1 MKAKLPK
8 MLLAALLAAIP
19 AAYAYPEY
27 VVVNSHQ
34 YYHGTVVITDA
45 AGFGS
50 GITTASSST
59 ANIGYSESDG
69 TIHNADFTL
78 AGQGGT
84 MEYTTPNSLFIGGP
98 GWPHKVS
105 EGYPSAEGSLTLVGG
120 AALTVGTGSSHHVSM
135 GNSAGAVSHLNVQDG
150 SSLNTGILNVSSG
163 GGVAYVNVGSQD
175 STGTI
180 NLSNYMLVGVNGP
193 AETGAIG
200 RISIYNGSKLDA
212 RGAYIGYDSP
222 NTTAGTGVV
231 EVAQGGTFDTTYL
244 CLGYGKGAEAV
255 PSGTLSVAGSFHVT
269 GNDDTCI
276 GYEGGRGS
284 LEVLA
289 GGSADLGAADVCLGF
304 YGMRGDDTRGTV
316 TVQGGGSLTYGGTLW
331 VDAQGEV
338 SVDAG
343 GTVLGNSTILLDG
356 GTFINHGTIA
366 LNPAAAPDGVYLGR
380 GSRFQTGTA
389 QISGREDPNVPGELG
404 IAYANGLEG
413 VDVHYYDFG
422 SPDQAVTIGALL
434 EGKDTMQYLK
444 RADMAAVNA
453 AVQQGLVLETI
464 DRYKLQFLHEIGGN
478 LTVEYTT
485 DELNHV
491 NGTERLSVAGG
502 GVVVESGV
510 QEDRETKVGTI
521 GSYRALA
528 SETQARLAVSETDGG
543 SKIWWHGT
551 GLRTMAD
558 ETTFFN
564 KDFYLDI
571 NNEDGEGMLTVVTDS
586 ELVNESDEIKALI
599 TVQDGAVLSNKGV
612 LCFDTVVEKGG
623 TLKGAGTVATTTVNG
638 NLVVGNSPGLLTATG
653 DITLVATPDIV
664 SNTTFSVAGLEFPA
678 TEELEGW
685 DSGTYSRISLQDG
698 ASLVLQAGVQ
708 FTIEFGGEE
717 LLGSCLPGGQDT
729 PVTLNLLLAEGS
741 VTLPQE
747 YVEQM
752 TEYGLDVTSLI
763 DTVFRVTTDA
773 AAGLGTADNMYVNF
787 NEGDYHYYVNQGE
800 GGTCNLTLRGSG
812 TITRVPEPA
821 AGTLGLLALA
831 ALAARRRRTK

>member
-1 MKAKLPK
+1 MKARLPK

-19 AAYAYPEY
+19 TVYAYPEY

-84 MEYTTPNSLFIGGP
+84 VEYATPNSLFIGGP

-120 AALTVGTGSSHHVSM
+120 AVLTVGTGSSHHVSM

-163 GGVAYVNVGSQD
+163 GGAAYVNVGSQD
-175 STGTI
+175 SAGTI
-180 NLSNYMLVGVNGP
+180 NLSNYMMVGVNGP

-200 RISIYNGSKLDA
+200 RVSIYNGSKLDA

-255 PSGTLSVAGSFHVT
+255 PSGTLSVAGSLHVT
-269 GNDDTCI
+269 GNNDTCI

-284 LEVLA
+284 LEVLV

-304 YGMRGDDTRGTV
+304 YGTRGDDTRGSV
-316 TVQGGGSLTYGGTLW
+316 KVQGGGSLTYGGTLW
-331 VDAQGEV
+331 VDAHGEV

-343 GTVLGNSTILLDG
+343 GTVFGNSTALLDG

-413 VDVHYYDFG
+413 VDVYYYDFG
-422 SPDQAVTIGALL
+422 SPDKAVTIGALL
-434 EGKDTMQYLK
+434 EGKDEMQYLK

-453 AVQQGLVLETI
+453 AVQQGLALETT
-464 DRYKLQFLHEIGGN
+464 DGYELKFLHEIGGN

-502 GVVVESGV
+502 GVVVESGA

-521 GSYRALA
+521 GSYRAMA
-528 SETQARLAVSETDGG
+528 SETQASLAVSETDGG

-571 NNEDGEGMLTVVTDS
+571 NDEDGAGMLTVVTDS
-586 ELVNESDEIKALI
+586 ELDNESEIQALI

-612 LCFDTVVEKGG
+612 LCFNTVVEDGG
-623 TLKGAGTVATTTVNG
+623 TLKGAGTIATTTVNG
-638 NLVVGNSPGLLTATG
+638 NLIVGNSPGLVTAT
-653 DITLVATPDIV
+653 DDLTLAPA
-664 SNTTFSVAGLEFPA
+664 SNTTFSLAGLENPA
-678 TEELEGW
+678 TAVMGGW
-685 DSGTYSRISLQDG
+685 DSGTYSRISLQVG
-698 ASLVLQAGVQ
+698 ASLVLQEGVRQ
-708 FTIEFGGEE
+708 FTIEFGGED

-729 PVTLNLLLAEGS
+729 PITLNLLLAEGS
-741 VTLPQE
+741 VTLPQG
-747 YVEQM
+747 YVGEM
-752 TEYGLDVTSLI
+752 TEYGLDVTGLI
-763 DTVFRVTTDA
+763 DTVFCVTTDV
-773 AAGLGTADNMYVNF
+773 AAGQGVADNMYVNF
-787 NEGDYHYYVNQGE
+787 NEGDYHYYVNQEE
-800 GGTCNLTLRGSG
+800 GGTYNLTLRGSG

-821 AGTLGLLALA
+821 TGTLGLLALA
-831 ALAARRRRTK
+831 ALCMRRRRM

>member
-19 AAYAYPEY
+19 AVYAYPEY

-78 AGQGGT
+78 AGQDGT
-84 MEYTTPNSLFIGGP
+84 VKYATPNSLFIGGP

-135 GNSAGAVSHLNVQDG
+135 GNSAGAVSYLNVQDG
-150 SSLNTGILNVSSG
+150 SSLSTGILNVSSG

-175 STGTI
+175 STGAI

-200 RISIYNGSKLDA
+200 RVSIYNGSKLDA

-255 PSGTLSVAGSFHVT
+255 PSGTLSVAGSLHVT
-269 GNDDTCI
+269 GNDDTYI

-304 YGMRGDDTRGTV
+304 YGTRGDDTRGTM

-338 SVDAG
+338 TVDAG

-366 LNPAAAPDGVYLGR
+366 LNPAAAPDGVSLGR

-413 VDVHYYDFG
+413 VAVKYCDFG

-453 AVQQGLVLETI
+453 AVQQGLALETT
-464 DRYKLQFLHEIGGN
+464 DDYKLQFLHEIGGN

-502 GVVVESGV
+502 RVVVENGV
-510 QEDRETKVGTI
+510 QEDPETKVGTI

-528 SETQARLAVSETDGG
+528 SETQASLAVSETDAG

-571 NNEDGEGMLTVVTDS
+571 NDEEGEGMLTVVTDS
-586 ELVNESDEIKALI
+586 ELDNESEIKALI

-612 LCFDTVVEKGG
+612 LCFNTVVEDGG
-623 TLKGAGTVATTTVNG
+623 TLKGAGTIASTTVNG
-638 NLVVGNSPGLLTATG
+638 NLVVGNSPGLLKATG

-678 TEELEGW
+678 TEERSGW

-698 ASLVLQAGVQ
+698 AALVLQSGVQ
-708 FTIEFGGEE
+708 FTIEFGGEN
-717 LLGSCLPGGQDT
+717 LLASCLPGGQDT
-729 PVTLNLLLAEGS
+729 PITLNLLLAEGS
-741 VTLPQE
+741 VTLPQG
-747 YVEQM
+747 YVGQM

-773 AAGLGTADNMYVNF
+773 AAGQGVADNMYVNF
-787 NEGDYHYYVNQGE
+787 NEGDFHYYVSQDA
-800 GGTCNLTLRGSG
+800 GGTYNLTLRGSG

-821 AGTLGLLALA
+821 TGTLSLLALM
-831 ALAARRRRTK
+831 ALAARRRRK

>member
-34 YYHGTVVITDA
+34 YYHGTVVVTDA

-84 MEYTTPNSLFIGGP
+84 VEYTTPNSLFIGGP

-105 EGYPSAEGSLTLVGG
+105 EGYPSAEGSLTLIGG
-120 AALTVGTGSSHHVSM
+120 AALTVGMGSSHHVSM

-175 STGTI
+175 STGAI

-255 PSGTLSVAGSFHVT
+255 PSGTLSVAGSLHVT

-289 GGSADLGAADVCLGF
+289 GGSADLGAADVYLGF
-304 YGMRGDDTRGTV
+304 YGTRGDATRGSV

-331 VDAQGEV
+331 VDAHGEV

-343 GTVLGNSTILLDG
+343 GTVFGNSTALLDG

-389 QISGREDPNVPGELG
+389 QISGREDPNVPGELCV
-404 IAYANGLEG
+404 AYANGLSG
-413 VDVHYYDFG
+413 VDVYYYDFG
-422 SPDQAVTIGALL
+422 SADQAVTIGALL
-434 EGKDTMQYLK
+434 EGKDEMQYLK

-453 AVQQGLVLETI
+453 AVQQGLALETT
-464 DRYKLQFLHEIGGN
+464 DGFQLKFLHEIGGN

-521 GSYRALA
+521 GSYRAVA
-528 SETQARLAVSETDGG
+528 SETQASLAVSETDGG

-551 GLRTMAD
+551 GLRTMKD

-571 NNEDGEGMLTVVTDS
+571 NNEEGEGMLTVVTDS
-586 ELVNESDEIKALI
+586 ELDNESEIQARI

-612 LCFDTVVEKGG
+612 LCFETVVEEGG
-623 TLKGAGTVATTTVNG
+623 TLKGAGTIAATTVRG
-638 NLVVGNSPGLLTATG
+638 NLVVGNSPGLVTAKGDLTLAP
-653 DITLVATPDIV
+653 A
-664 SNTTFSVAGLEFPA
+664 SNTTFSVAGLENPA
-678 TEELEGW
+678 TAVMGGW
-685 DSGTYSRISLQDG
+685 DSGTYSRISLQVG
-698 ASLVLQAGVQ
+698 AALVLQEGVRQ
-708 FTIEFGGEE
+708 FTIEFGGED
-717 LLGSCLPGGQDT
+717 LLRSCLPGGQDT
-729 PVTLNLLLAEGS
+729 PITLNLLLAKGS
-741 VTLPQE
+741 VTLPQG
-747 YVEQM
+747 YVGQM
-752 TEYGLDVTSLI
+752 TEYGLDITNLI
-763 DTVFRVTTDA
+763 DTVFRVTTDV
-773 AAGLGTADNMYVNF
+773 AAGQGTEDNMYVNF

-800 GGTCNLTLRGSG
+800 SGTYNLTLRGNG

-821 AGTLGLLALA
+821 TGTLGLLALA

>member
-78 AGQGGT
+78 AGQDGT
-84 MEYTTPNSLFIGGP
+84 VEYSTPNSLFIGGP
-98 GWPHKVS
+98 GWPHKTS
-105 EGYPSAEGSLTLVGG
+105 EGYPSAEGSLTLVGA

-150 SSLNTGILNVSSG
+150 SSLNTGILNVSTG

-175 STGTI
+175 STGAI

-289 GGSADLGAADVCLGF
+289 GGSADLGSADVCLGF
-304 YGMRGDDTRGTV
+304 YGTRGDDTRGSV

-343 GTVLGNSTILLDG
+343 GTVLGNSTALLDG

-413 VDVHYYDFG
+413 VDVYYYDFG
-422 SPDQAVTIGALL
+422 SADQAVTIGALL
-434 EGKDTMQYLK
+434 EGKDEMQYLK

-453 AVQQGLVLETI
+453 AVQQGLALETT
-464 DRYKLQFLHEIGGN
+464 DDYELKFLHEIGGN

-521 GSYRALA
+521 GSYRAVA
-528 SETQARLAVSETDGG
+528 SETQASLAVSETDGG
-543 SKIWWHGT
+543 SKIWWHGS

-571 NNEDGEGMLTVVTDS
+571 NNEEGEGMLTVVTDS
-586 ELVNESDEIKALI
+586 ELDNESEIQALI

-612 LCFDTVVEKGG
+612 LCFKTVVEDGG
-623 TLKGAGTVATTTVNG
+623 TLKGAGTIATTTVEG
-638 NLVVGNSPGLLTATG
+638 NLIVGNSPGLVKATG
-653 DITLVATPDIV
+653 DLTLVATPDIV
-664 SNTTFSVAGLEFPA
+664 SNTTFSVAGLEFPS
-678 TEELEGW
+678 TQERSGW
-685 DSGTYSRISLQDG
+685 DSGTYSRISLQEG
-698 ASLVLQAGVQ
+698 ASLVLQSGVQ
-708 FTIEFGGEE
+708 FTIEFGGEG

-729 PVTLNLLLAEGS
+729 PITLNLLLAEGS

-752 TEYGLDVTSLI
+752 TEYGLDVTGLI

-773 AAGLGTADNMYVNF
+773 AAGLGVADNMYVNF
-787 NEGDYHYYVNQGE
+787 NEGDYHYYVNRDE
-800 GGTCNLTLRGSG
+800 GGTYNLTLRGTG

-821 AGTLGLLALA
+821 TGTLGLLALA
-831 ALAARRRRTK
+831 ALAARRRKRC

>member
-78 AGQGGT
+78 DGQDGAVK
-84 MEYTTPNSLFIGGP
+84 YATPNSLFIGGP

-120 AALTVGTGSSHHVSM
+120 AVLTVGTGSSHHVSM

-150 SSLNTGILNVSSG
+150 SSLSTGILNVSSG
-163 GGVAYVNVGSQD
+163 GGAAYVNVGSQD

-212 RGAYIGYDSP
+212 RGAFIGYDSP

-244 CLGYGKGAEAV
+244 YVGYGKGAEAV
-255 PSGTLSVAGSFHVT
+255 PCGTLAVAGSLHVT
-269 GNDDTCI
+269 GNDDTYI

-289 GGSADLGAADVCLGF
+289 GGSANLGSADVCLGF
-304 YGMRGDDTRGTV
+304 YGMRGDDTRGSV
-316 TVQGGGSLTYGGTLW
+316 TVHGGGSLTYGGTLW
-331 VDAQGEV
+331 VDAHGEV

-343 GTVLGNSTILLDG
+343 GTVLGNSTALLDG

-413 VDVHYYDFG
+413 VDVYYYNFG
-422 SPDQAVTIGALL
+422 SADQAVTIGALL
-434 EGKDTMQYLK
+434 EGKDEMQYLK

-453 AVQQGLVLETI
+453 AVQRGLALETT
-464 DRYKLQFLHEIGGN
+464 DDYELKFLHEIGGN

-485 DELNHV
+485 DELNHL

-543 SKIWWHGT
+543 SKIWWHGS
-551 GLRTMAD
+551 GLQTMAD

-586 ELVNESDEIKALI
+586 ELDNESEIKALI

-612 LCFDTVVEKGG
+612 LYFNTVVENGG
-623 TLKGAGTVATTTVNG
+623 TLKGAGTIATTTVEG
-638 NLVVGNSPGLLTATG
+638 NLIVGNSPGLVTATG
-653 DITLVATPDIV
+653 DLTLTSG

-678 TEELEGW
+678 TGERGGW
-685 DSGTYSRISLQDG
+685 DSAAYSQISLQDG
-698 ASLVLQAGVQ
+698 AALVLKEAGAQ
-708 FTIEFGGEE
+708 FTIEFGGEDMYAMC
-717 LLGSCLPGGQDT
+717 GRPGVDS
-729 PVTLNLLLAEGS
+729 PIELNLLLAKGA
-741 VTLPQE
+741 VTLPESYAGMTGQ
-747 YVEQM
+747 VE
-752 TEYGLDVTSLI
+752 VTDLI
-763 DTVFRVTTDA
+763 TTAFRVTMDEE
-773 AAGLGTADNMYVNF
+773 AGVGNADHMYVGF
-787 NEGDYHYYVNQGE
+787 REGDYHYYVT
-800 GGTCNLTLRGSG
+800 GTPDGFYDLVLVGSG
-812 TITRVPEPA
+812 VIGSVPEPA
-821 AGTLGLLALA
+821 TGTLGLLALA
-831 ALAARRRRTK
+831 SLCMRRRRM

>member
-78 AGQGGT
+78 AGQDGT
-84 MEYTTPNSLFIGGP
+84 VKYATPNSLFIGGP

-120 AALTVGTGSSHHVSM
+120 AALTVGTGSGHHVSM

-163 GGVAYVNVGSQD
+163 GGAAYVNVGSQD
-175 STGTI
+175 STGAI

-269 GNDDTCI
+269 GYDDTCI

-289 GGSADLGAADVCLGF
+289 GGSADLGAADVCLGV
-304 YGMRGDDTRGTV
+304 YGTRGDATRGTV

-413 VDVHYYDFG
+413 VAVKYCDFG

-434 EGKDTMQYLK
+434 EGKDEMQYLK

-453 AVQQGLVLETI
+453 AVQQWLALETT
-464 DRYKLQFLHEIGGN
+464 DGFELKFLHEIGGN

-502 GVVVESGV
+502 WVVVENGV
-510 QEDRETKVGTI
+510 QEDPETKVGTI

-528 SETQARLAVSETDGG
+528 SETQASLAVSETDAG
-543 SKIWWHGT
+543 SKIWWHGS

-571 NNEDGEGMLTVVTDS
+571 NNEEGEGMLTVVTDS
-586 ELVNESDEIKALI
+586 ELDNESEIKALI

-612 LCFDTVVEKGG
+612 LCFKTVVEDGG
-623 TLKGAGTVATTTVNG
+623 TLKGAGTIATTTVQG
-638 NLVVGNSPGLLTATG
+638 NLVVGNSPGLVKATG

-664 SNTTFSVAGLEFPA
+664 SNTTFSVAGLESPA
-678 TEELEGW
+678 TEARSGW

-698 ASLVLQAGVQ
+698 AALVLQSGVQ
-708 FTIEFGGEE
+708 FTIEFGGEN
-717 LLGSCLPGGQDT
+717 LLASCLPGGQDT
-729 PVTLNLLLAEGS
+729 PITLNLLLAEGA
-741 VTLPQE
+741 VTLPQG
-747 YVEQM
+747 YVGQM
-752 TEYGLDVTSLI
+752 TEYGLDVTGLI
-763 DTVFRVTTDA
+763 GTVFRVTTDL
-773 AAGLGTADNMYVNF
+773 AAGQGSADNMYVNF
-787 NEGDYHYYVNQGE
+787 NEGDFHYYVSQDA
-800 GGTCNLTLRGSG
+800 GGTYNLTLRGNG

-821 AGTLGLLALA
+821 TGTLSLLALM
-831 ALAARRRRTK
+831 ALAARRRRK